1 MWQTLNP
8 SVYNALKLEA
18 RYAKLWELTCLHRQE
33 AGWMACEL

>member
-8 SVYNALKLEA
+8 SVYNALKLDA
-18 RYAKLWELTCLHRQE
+18 RYAKLWKLTCLHRQE